1 MEWMSRIYGAEGV
14 LEASDIDVDVGGD
27 VGIDGGGDNVDRGTT
42 ANKISPSTVTHVIPT
57 AK

>member
-1 MEWMSRIYGAEGV
+1 MSRIYGAEGV

>member
-27 VGIDGGGDNVDRGTT
+27 VGIDGGGGRVSRLVLTRYRVLTT
-42 ANKISPSTVTHVIPT
+42 TRRTSLSV
-57 AK
+57 